1 MLALWAGLVAFCGGL
16 AIICYELVPLVNPS
30 EGASGADDAV
40 PWTAYMAA
48 ALMGA
53 GDATANTVV
62 LSRLGS
68 LADESGLLP
77 RETACQYFQ
86 VANVAMTALAFLYAP
101 LLPLTVSP
109 YQPLLLAFLAI
120 CGGVSFSAGLRTP
133 ADV

>member
-1 MLALWAGLVAFCGGL
+1 MTTGC
-16 AIICYELVPLVNPS
+16 
-30 EGASGADDAV
+30 DAV

-77 RETACQYFQ
+77 RETAFQYFQ

-101 LLPLTVSP
+101 LIPLTVSP
-109 YQPLLLAFLAI
+109 YQPLLLAFLAVPVLHPI
-120 CGGVSFSAGLRTP
+120 VVLLLPLEMFPACGVDEAFCMLLVDAKCP
-133 ADV
+133 